1 MEAQN
6 VVHELMEKTEGNYDI
21 FDSITKAYFVLCKH
35 YAIAVSVS
43 GGKDSD
49 VVVDLISRL
58 DTEKKVK
65 YVWFDTGLEYQATK
79 DHIKY
84 LEERYGITIDRE
96 RAIKSI
102 PVSCKQYGQP
112 FLSKFVSGALNG
124 LQNNGFKFEDKSFE
138 ELCVEYPKVK
148 SYIKWWC
155 NVYQPE
161 HSQYNIRRNRWLKE
175 FMILYPPNF
184 KISKKCCK
192 YAKQNVSAAYIA
204 KNDLDCMITGI
215 RKAEGGV
222 RASRYATC
230 FNSNSGGYDQYRP
243 IFWYSNEDER
253 YYIELFDVIN
263 SDCYT
268 VWGMGRTGCVGC
280 PFNKDLER
288 DLEIIRQ
295 YEPNLFIAVNN
306 VFRDSY
312 EYTRMYRAFCEE
324 MDNKY
329 GSYTQYLS
337 NKTEKD

>member
-1 MEAQN
+1 MDAQN
-6 VVHELMEKTEGNYDI
+6 VVHELMEKTEGNYAI
-21 FDSITKAYFVLCKH
+21 FDSITKAYSVLCKH

-84 LEERYGITIDRE
+84 LEERYGIIIDRE

-112 FLSKFVSGALNG
+112 FLSKMISHIINRA
-124 LQNNGFKFEDKSFE
+124 QRYGFKFEDVPYE
-138 ELCVEYPKVK
+138 ELIGLYPKSIVR
-148 SYIKWWC
+148 WWC
-155 NVYQPE
+155 NSFQPA
-161 HSQYNIRRNRWLKE
+161 HSPYNIRRNKWLKE
-175 FMILYPPNF
+175 FMILYPPHF
-184 KISKKCCK
+184 MISDRCCDFAKKDV
-192 YAKQNVSAAYIA
+192 AKQYIEA
-204 KNDLDCMITGI
+204 HDIDCVITGI
-215 RKAEGGV
+215 RRSEGGA
-222 RASRYATC
+222 RSIAYKTC
-230 FNSNSGGYDQYRP
+230 FDAVADGCDRYRP
-243 IFWYSNEDER
+243 IFWYTNADEKF
-253 YYIELFDVIN
+253 YIDLFGVVN

-268 VWGMGRTGCVGC
+268 LWGMNRTGCVGC
-280 PFNKDLER
+280 PYNKNLSTE
-288 DLEIIRQ
+288 LALIEEH
-295 YEPNLFIAVNN
+295 EPQMLTAVNN
-306 VFRDSY
+306 VFKDSY